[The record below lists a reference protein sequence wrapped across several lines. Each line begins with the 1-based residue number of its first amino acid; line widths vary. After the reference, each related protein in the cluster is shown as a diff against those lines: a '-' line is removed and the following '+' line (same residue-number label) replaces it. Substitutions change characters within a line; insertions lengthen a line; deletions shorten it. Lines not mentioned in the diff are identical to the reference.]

1 MTVLRPKGTLMDR
14 SSDANTVAV
23 SRRSALKTG
32 AFVGGAALWCAPTL
46 GTVFLSATAA
56 EATSGGT
63 GTGGHTPLPPAPHG
77 LPSHG
82 FFVIKQA
89 GKLYGFEILASGVV
103 AAVASLGVGNDLAWL
118 LRHGYAGQTIVRTG
132 PAWDALKAHI
142 TVNQAKFPGT
152 AVKVLVLS
160 AWPGVLQGAWT
171 WDGSFQT
178 DADRDKVRNSVLL
191 GGKYYFYK

>member
-1 MTVLRPKGTLMDR
+1 MVGSPNV
-14 SSDANTVAV
+14 DAVAV

-32 AFVGGAALWCAPTL
+32 ALVGGAALWSVPTL
-46 GTVFLSATAA
+46 GTVFLTATAA
-56 EATSGGT
+56 EAASGGT
-63 GTGGHTPLPPAPHG
+63 GTGGHTPLPPIPHG

-82 FFVIKQA
+82 FFLIKQA
-89 GKLYGFEILASGVV
+89 GKLYGFEILASGLV

-132 PAWDALKAHI
+132 AAWDALRVHI
-142 TVNQAKFPGT
+142 VVNQVKFPGT
-152 AVKVLVLS
+152 SVQVLVLS

-178 DADRDKVRNSVLL
+178 DPDRDKVRNSVLQ